1 MGLMNTPGGDGRL
14 IVTPH
19 PVLVDGQKNVTAD
32 LRPGESLY
40 RFLMRHVEDLDGN
53 RWEVTIG
60 GRSVPRHLW
69 HHVYPKHGHLIELR
83 GGVGKAAIAIVAMV
97 ALTYFTFGIGT
108 AASAGMWGAGAVA
121 GSYGALAATAV
132 YMAGAVLINQVL
144 APKQP
149 KASAAAPTSYSVS
162 AGRNRARPY
171 EPLGLLLGSVRIALD
186 LISQPY
192 THYEG
197 DDQFL
202 SLALTPGI
210 NVDSVGE
217 LYNGDAPLSSYDG
230 VQVWHN
236 GFPAMASVELPLYSN
251 ADVVDGGTLL
261 DTSNDP
267 KGRPGAWV
275 QRSSSPGAVRL
286 MVGIEFQL
294 FDKTSKGKDKLNQEQ
309 IEVQYRAAGTQAW
322 QVYGNYRVTGL
333 TAKTQRVSYT
343 LDVAE
348 GQYEVRV
355 RAAGRNTDGSGAQA
369 SFTWTTL
376 TTVQRD
382 TGDYSGI
389 PRIGVRMKATGQLN
403 GAPDEL
409 RCVAYSRPIP
419 VWKGTGWVTER
430 TSNPGAQIL
439 AYARGIYAPNGKLL
453 AGMALPDRQIDIEG
467 LKAFMLHCAAN
478 DFAYDHWITEVRSH
492 QQVLDMVALAG
503 FGQVSWPRGRLSVA
517 WAADEQPL
525 SGVVNMAT
533 IKKGQFQV
541 DYMLANA
548 ADGIEYTYLD
558 RTTWEA
564 KTLRVPAPGV
574 EVMLNPAQV
583 TGEGVTTEAHAAMLA
598 RWHLAQTLYQY
609 KSIGYSTDIEHL
621 SYSRM
626 NMLALQ
632 HDMTQWGYG
641 GRIMGAAVVGGR
653 MVLDLDEPVP
663 APPQGNAF
671 VGLRIPGERV
681 YRVMRVQPFAG
692 TARSLTLVDPWPAD
706 AAVPGNSEA
715 NPAWDTLWIYDFK
728 QTPGLRVRVTS
739 IRPESDLK
747 GAAVEVVAESPEFW
761 QYVKTGK
768 YVPSPNDSLLQTR
781 PVASDLKITER
792 QVVQGDTEFTELQA
806 TYAVTGP
813 VGDVRVLSDLDG
825 NSELEEVARTT
836 TRTASWRIPG
846 AGVYPITVRPYSPEG
861 AAGIAASVIYTTR
874 GADAPPV
881 LVDLFDVE
889 ELSGG
894 VRRYTW
900 GFFSDTIQSANFAGV
915 EIRYA
920 PGKLDAPVWEQM
932 TPLGEDGYHAAA
944 FEAVLPPAGDWTFAC
959 RSRNTAGALSA
970 SARVVHKTLGANLGE
985 VIDDIGES
993 LDEQTAR
1000 LVEQQRQ
1007 IDQEKLDRLNADLA
1021 ESRDR
1026 AVAIAQVNANL
1037 AQETAFRVE
1046 AVKQVADNLTTTTN
1060 ALAQEKIDRANAVLN
1075 EKLAREAAVENLAT
1089 TTQTQFESVA
1099 QQIGSVAAGSG
1110 TQFDSAKI
1118 WLFNTTTESWTGN
1131 GAPTV
1136 VDGMLRPANST
1147 SAYAQ
1152 TPSPLAI
1159 DGNAYRF
1166 IKTRIKRVGMP
1177 TWRGL
1182 VRWITDADTAW
1193 NDAKSVTLPAPS
1205 FDASGIA
1212 TVDIS
1217 DIPWNGASPIRA
1229 VRMALVTTQTDAA
1242 YLLYDYV
1249 AIGRPS
1255 PGASVALVQEVQ
1267 TALQQADQVVAQS
1280 VTTLGAQMRG
1290 QYTGTDPLQLTSG
1303 LMYQEM
1309 VARVDADK
1317 AQVQRIGTMEAR
1329 MPAGTG
1335 RLATSAQVTALE
1347 EATATATGALA
1358 QSITTINAKLPALIS
1373 QGSNMVLDGSFEL
1386 GEGAGWT
1393 YAATPS
1399 VSIAAEGR
1407 TGKCLKV
1414 TGAAG
1419 TRTITANGG
1428 ANLPVI
1434 NGKKYRIS
1442 AYYQTDADYNGSSG
1456 NGKVRI
1462 GNQDGGLIAGLA
1474 FAAGRTEWTRVE
1486 TVVPATTIAALRL
1499 NIVCDHTAGVLRVDD
1514 VVIDEVTE
1522 VLANAEGLQALTTT
1536 VQNQGGQISSQAG
1549 LISALRT
1556 DVDGK
1561 ASNAALQTLQSQV
1574 TLQGN
1579 DITSL
1584 GTAITNVSASLGN
1597 VGGDNELG
1605 NSSFEAETSSASQV
1619 PGWSNN
1625 SGGMTGQ
1632 VSRRTWNTST
1642 LPGSGRA
1649 WRWELDNV
1657 PATSYLEA
1665 ISNGALKTAKVVP
1678 GQKHTLSTYVRG
1690 TPGARYFLQIAWRAA
1705 DNSTI
1710 SYTGLAGNQLLTS
1723 ENWERKSFTTGAVAP
1738 ANAVRADAYLRIYGN
1753 NTMGQYVEWDNV
1765 QLEVGDVASGYKA
1778 SVGELQQ
1785 QINANAAA
1793 TTTLTGTVTTLQGT
1807 VTALGQSVT
1816 TVNAKLDGLRTLGDN
1831 LVPNSNFATGL
1842 QWWSLAAPA
1851 PVWSETAGD
1860 NRPGVTMTRT
1870 TSSNPA
1876 LGAADGQWIPNRGAR
1891 RYRAIVRAM
1900 GVSGAMNLMLRLQRQ
1915 NRETLAA
1922 GNNDKQLTLS
1932 SSFATYTVDF
1942 DAVDAS
1948 IGAVRLWAYNYP
1960 NNAVVR
1966 VDSIE
1971 LYDVTEQLAAEA
1983 NAAATATLTGT
1994 VTQQGQ
2000 QIIAQGSAITS
2011 VSAAVDQG
2019 NRAGSNMVLDGSFE
2033 ARAVG
2038 TVIQSWATVTAGGR
2052 TGANALTVTHA
2063 SNTRSIQLATFD
2075 VAPDRVY
2082 YCEAWAK
2089 RVGPA
2094 AGNVQLRFQL
2104 SDNGASQT
2112 YPNFSAPNL
2121 STFSETEWTKVSGY
2135 IRVAAGKNRAI
2146 LQLNSSSAT
2155 TSATQ
2160 LIWDDF
2166 VLQDVTE
2173 AYNAQQTAAGAAS
2186 GVSALQATVTQ
2197 QGQDITAQASRI
2209 DGVQASVGG
2218 KADAAV
2224 VQEMRVQASNRAEGG
2239 NLLANSTFQS
2249 WNRRTWGW
2257 YSNGQGWQE
2266 LGNPTGTDYWNP
2278 PGVYGMGSVRGGVL
2292 ANNVG
2297 DYFGTEY
2304 MMPAQAGKTYCLSY
2318 YASTHRC
2325 KLFLYIEFYDEAGN
2339 ILSTASAQEINNTNT
2354 NPVTLNSLARP
2365 FAIGVAPANAK
2376 LCRVIG
2382 LVRGIGQDSPYFW
2395 IFRPMLSEVPAGCTA
2410 PPAWEAGNQSAA
2422 EWNLSVQANGISA
2435 GLQLGVT
2442 GQTSAFN
2449 ILASAVNILTPGG
2462 ADGFELTNG
2471 YLRVWS
2477 GNSQRIIGN
2486 GFGGDGLV
2494 DYFGPNVGA
2503 ANANKTNATMWMDRN
2518 GNAYWGGA
2526 IAAGILRNANQST
2539 SIQTIGNGTVVGPFD
2554 TNGRNK
2560 QVVVGFNRQ
2569 HRRTKNAMGSQ
2580 GFVAG
2585 AGSNGGVIN
2594 LYRQVDGQG
2603 EALWQ
2608 QIPISGSVDISN
2620 ETDGPDT
2627 AVSYWSASVTLN
2639 DNSDGTKRRSYRAEV
2654 VSFSEQTVNHQ
2665 SGSFDGQTIVQNLSI
2680 ISIEQQ

>member
-1 MGLMNTPGGDGRL
+1 MAELNVPAACPPSL
-14 IVTPH
+14 VVTPH
-19 PVLVDGQKNVTAD
+19 PVTLEGQKRIAAELLPRET
-32 LRPGESLY
+32 LGH
-40 RFLMRHVEDLDGN
+40 FLARTVPDYGSDA
-53 RWEVTIG
+53 WEVRINGVRVPHQIMDKVRPKG
-60 GRSVPRHLW
+60 GTV
-69 HHVYPKHGHLIELR
+69 IEVR
-83 GGVGKAAIAIVAMV
+83 GTVGRTALLIVAMV
-97 ALTYFTFGIGT
+97 ALTIFTAGVGT
-108 AASAGMWGAGAVA
+108 AMVAAGYSAMAAGLAQAAIYAV
-121 GSYGALAATAV
+121 GSLLINKVLGPKKPKQYESDAATVFTIGSAR
-132 YMAGAVLINQVL
+132 NQ
-144 APKQP
+144 
-149 KASAAAPTSYSVS
+149 
-162 AGRNRARPY
+162 ARPY
-171 EPLGLLLGSVRIALD
+171 EPLPLVLGNIRMAPDIA
-186 LISQPY
+186 SQPY
-192 THYEG
+192 SFYEAN
-197 DDQFL
+197 DQFMAL
-202 SLALTPGI
+202 VLTPGI
-210 NVDSVGE
+210 NVGRVEAMFNGE
-217 LYNGDAPLSSYDG
+217 ALLSTYEG
-230 VQVWHN
+230 VQVWHS
-236 GFPAMASVELPLYSN
+236 GFPGMPEEKIPLYSN
-251 ADVVDGGTLL
+251 VDTLAGGALEAE
-261 DTSNDP
+261 
-267 KGRPGAWV
+267 KGKPSAWV
-275 QRSSSPGAVRL
+275 QRTSSASTIRL
-286 MVGIEFQL
+286 QLDFDYML
-294 FDKTSKGKDKLNQEQ
+294 FDTTSKGKPKDNQETIQ
-309 IEVQYRAAGTQAW
+309 VQFRTVGATDW
-322 QVYGNYRVTGL
+322 RVFGNFAL
-333 TAKTQRVSYT
+333 ISQSQKQQRRTYA
-343 LDVAE
+343 LDVE
-348 GQYEVRV
+348 PGQYEVRA
-355 RAAGRNTDGSGAQA
+355 RIAGRNTDGKGAT
-369 SFTWTTL
+369 SDFTWSTL
-376 TTVQRD
+376 KSIQTD
-382 TGDYSGI
+382 NASYAGI
-389 PRIGVRMKATGQLN
+389 PRIGVRIKATGQLN
-403 GAPDEL
+403 GSPDEL
-409 RCVAYSRPIP
+409 RCVAYAPPIP
-419 VWKGTGWVTER
+419 VWKGNQWVTEES
-430 TSNPGAQIL
+430 SNPGAQIL
-439 AYARGIYAPNGKLL
+439 AYARGIRDAAGNLIAGLGLL
-453 AGMALPDRQIDIEG
+453 DAQIDIAA
-467 LKAFMLHCAAN
+467 LQAFMLHCAASKYT
-478 DFAYDHWITEVRSH
+478 YDNVIRDTRSH
-492 QQVLDMVALAG
+492 EDVLQAIALAG
-503 FGQVSWPRGRLSVA
+503 FGNVTWAAGRLSVV

-533 IKKGQFQV
+533 IKKGQFQI
-541 DYMLANA
+541 DYTLANA
-548 ADGIEYTYLD
+548 ADGIEFTYVD
-558 RTTWEA
+558 RSDWSS
-564 KTLRVPAPGV
+564 KTLRVAAPGV
-574 EVMLNPAQV
+574 QTMLNPAQV
-583 TGEGVTTEAHAAMLA
+583 SGEGITSEDHAAKMA
-598 RWHLAQTLYQY
+598 RYHLAQSLYQY
-609 KSIGYSTDIEHL
+609 KDISFSTDIEHL
-621 SYSRM
+621 SYRRLSV
-626 NMLALQ
+626 LALQ
-632 HDMTQWGYG
+632 HDLTQWGFG
-641 GRIMGAAVVGGR
+641 GRLVAAIRNGSSVVLQ
-653 MVLDLDEPVP
+653 LDDVVRAP
-663 APPQGNAF
+663 ATGNSF
-671 VGLRIPGERV
+671 IGLRIPGELV
-681 YRVMRVQPFAG
+681 YRVFRVANFVGETDQIQLA
-692 TARSLTLVDPWPAD
+692 DPWPAD
-706 AAVPGNSEA
+706 APLPGNTDE
-715 NPAWDTLWIYDFK
+715 NPAHDTIWIFDFK
-728 QTPGLRVRVTS
+728 QTPGYRVRVVG
-739 IRPESDLK
+739 IEPESDLK
-747 GAAVEVVAESPEFW
+747 GASVSVVPEGPEFW
-761 QYVKTGK
+761 HYVESGE
-768 YVPSPNDSLLQTR
+768 YIRPPNGSLLQTR
-781 PVASDLKITER
+781 PVASNLRVTEQ
-792 QVVQGDTEFTELQA
+792 QVVQGDTVFTELTA
-806 TYAVTGP
+806 TFDVSGP
-813 VGDVRVLSDLDG
+813 VGEVIVLSDLDG
-825 NSELEEVARTT
+825 NGELEQVASTR
-836 TRTASWRIPG
+836 TRTATWRIPQ

-861 AAGIAASVIYTTR
+861 NAGVAVTVMYTTL

-881 LVDLFDVE
+881 LVDIFDVTE
-889 ELSGG
+889 VSGG

-900 GFFSDTIQSANFAGV
+900 GFLNDTVQSADFAGV
-915 EIRYA
+915 EIRYTA
-920 PGKLDAPVWEQM
+920 GKVAAPVWDQM
-932 TPLGEDGYHAAA
+932 TPVGDDGYHSAS

-959 RSRNTAGALSA
+959 RSRNTSGRLSDG
-970 SARVVHKTLGANLGE
+970 SRVVQKTLGANLGE
-985 VIDDIGES
+985 VIGDLVED

-1000 LVEQQRQ
+1000 QVEQQRQ

-1026 AVAIAQVNANL
+1026 AAAIAQVNANL

-1075 EKLAREAAVENLAT
+1075 EKLEREAAVENLAT

-1131 GAPTV
+1131 GTPTV

-1152 TPSPLAI
+1152 TPSPLTI

-1166 IKTRIKRVGMP
+1166 IKTRIKRVGSP

-1182 VRWITDADTAW
+1182 VRWITDADTTW

-1205 FDASGIA
+1205 FDAGGIA

-1309 VARVDADK
+1309 VARADADK

-1329 MPAGTG
+1329 MPAGAG

-1347 EATATATGALA
+1347 EATATNTSALA

-1434 NGKKYRIS
+1434 NGRKYRIG
-1442 AYYQTDADYNGSSG
+1442 AHYQTDADYNGSSG

-1486 TVVPATTIAALRL
+1486 TVVTATTIAALRL

-1514 VVIDEVTE
+1514 VVIEEVTD

-1597 VGGDNELG
+1597 VGGDNELA

-1642 LPGSGRA
+1642 LPGSARA

-1665 ISNGALKTAKVVP
+1665 VSNGALKTAKVVP

-1723 ENWERKSFTTGAVAP
+1723 ENWERKSFTTGAAAP

-1778 SVGELQQ
+1778 SLGELQQ
-1785 QINANAAA
+1785 QISANAAA

-1831 LVPNSNFATGL
+1831 MAPNSNFAAGL
-1842 QWWSLAAPA
+1842 QWWSVGGSPLPA
-1851 PVWSETAGD
+1851 WTETAGD
-1860 NRPGVTMTRT
+1860 SRPGVTMTKT
-1870 TSSNPA
+1870 GSSNPS
-1876 LGAADGQWIPNRGAR
+1876 LTVADGQWIPNRGAR

-2000 QIIAQGSAITS
+2000 QITAQGSAITS

-2038 TVIQSWATVTAGGR
+2038 TAIHSWATVTAGGR

-2135 IRVAAGKNRAI
+2135 VRIAAGKNRAI
-2146 LQLNSSSAT
+2146 LQLNSSSST

-2224 VQEMRVQASNRAEGG
+2224 VQEMRVQASNKAEGG

-2292 ANNVG
+2292 ANDVG

-2304 MMPAQAGKTYCLSY
+2304 MIPVQAGRTYCLSY

-2339 ILSTASAQEINNTNT
+2339 IISTASAQEINNTNT

-2503 ANANKTNATMWMDRN
+2503 ANANKSNATMWMDRN
-2518 GNAYWGGA
+2518 GNAYWGGS
-2526 IAAGILRNANQST
+2526 IAAGILRNAAQAT
-2539 SIQTIGNGTVVGPFD
+2539 TTQTIGTSVLVGPFD

-2560 QVVVGFNRQ
+2560 QVVVGFNRR
-2569 HRRTKNAMGSQ
+2569 HIRRKSAMGSQ

-2594 LYRQVDGQG
+2594 LYRQLTGQA
-2603 EALWQ
+2603 ETLWQ
-2608 QIPISGSVDISN
+2608 QIQITGSVDIRN
-2620 ETDGPDT
+2620 EKDGPDI
-2627 AVSYWSASVTLN
+2627 ADSVWNASVTLN
-2639 DNSDGTKRRSYRAEV
+2639 DSGDGTTRRSYRAEI
-2654 VSFSEQTVNHQ
+2654 VSFTEQNVTHQ
-2665 SGSFDGQTIVQNLSI
+2665 SGSFDSQNITQSLSI
-2680 ISIEQQ
+2680 VSIEQ